1 MDLIVYRVLLF
12 HKLKTKQSVRS
23 ELENKVLVSPHPGV
37 HYDRIMTLVLQA
49 IHLSKVFIDDTT
61 AVQYLVNTLVNNVS
75 KTSTQHIQLAID
87 LRSKLKAL
95 IATKRLEHRERG
107 SARLDYISL

>member
-37 HYDRIMTLVLQA
+37 HYDGIMTLLLHA

-61 AVQYLVNTLVNNVS
+61 AVQDLVNTLVKN
-75 KTSTQHIQLAID
+75 KYSTYPAC
-87 LRSKLKAL
+87 
-95 IATKRLEHRERG
+95 
-107 SARLDYISL
+107 Y